1 MTLAELAAEL
11 GCELRG
17 DGTIPIRAIRGLEEA
32 GPGDLTFLANPK
44 YAPQLAATR
53 ASAVI
58 VATDAAELP
67 IATLRNA
74 NPYLCFARALAI
86 FHQPPAAPAGIHP
99 TAVVAA
105 SARIA
110 EPTSIGAYAVV
121 GPQVK
126 IGAGTIIEAHAVID
140 GDTSL
145 GRDNHIYPYAS
156 VGLPPQDLKYHGE
169 ATRLE
174 IGDRNV
180 VREFVTLNRGTGGG
194 GGLTSIGSD
203 NLFMAYAHVAHDCRV
218 GNHTI
223 FANAATLAG
232 HVDVA
237 DHATIGA
244 FSAVHQF
251 CRVGVY
257 GFLGGYTVAT
267 KDVLPYSKTVGNR
280 ARIYGVNTLGLQR
293 RGFPAEVIAAIR

>member
-1 MTLAELAAEL
+1 M
-11 GCELRG
+11 
-17 DGTIPIRAIRGLEEA
+17 
-32 GPGDLTFLANPK
+32 
-44 YAPQLAATR
+44 
-53 ASAVI
+53 
-58 VATDAAELP
+58 
-67 IATLRNA
+67 
-74 NPYLCFARALAI
+74 
-86 FHQPPAAPAGIHP
+86 
-99 TAVVAA
+99 
-105 SARIA
+105 
-110 EPTSIGAYAVV
+110 
-121 GPQVK
+121 
-126 IGAGTIIEAHAVID
+126 
-140 GDTSL
+140 
-145 GRDNHIYPYAS
+145 
-156 VGLPPQDLKYHGE
+156 
-169 ATRLE
+169 
-174 IGDRNV
+174 
-180 VREFVTLNRGTGGG
+180 REFVTLNRGTGGG

-223 FANAATLAG
+223 FANGATLAG

-293 RGFPAEVIAAIR
+293 RGFAAGRDRRHPPRLSHPPAEPAQHQRGPGPAGGGADDPGGARCSSTSSARPARRGPASGPAADHVTDEA